1 MTEPTKKI
9 IWQVWALI
17 AVVFVLGCLTG
28 ASVTSFY
35 NARRGGPLDGSA
47 ANGGARRSMS
57 EKMKREL
64 NLTDEQTLQVQAVMD
79 DTRKAF
85 RAAAD
90 SCPQLKDT
98 RENAAARIRVLLT
111 PEQQKKFDE
120 IKARRE
126 EERKRDDGPR

>member
-1 MTEPTKKI
+1 MIESSKKI

-28 ASVTSFY
+28 ASLTSFY
-35 NARRGGPLDGSA
+35 NARRGGPVDGSA
-47 ANGGARRSMS
+47 TNGGPRRSMS

-85 RAAAD
+85 RSSAD

-98 RENAAARIRVLLT
+98 REIAAARIRALLT
-111 PEQQKKFDE
+111 REQQQKFDE
-120 IKARRE
+120 IKARHA
-126 EERKRDDGPR
+126 EERKKDDK